1 MAQSIGE
8 PLSKK
13 DVRKIE
19 KRFTKKDKNKKLLKR
34 IDKALDRVE
43 KQVTRLHQISQRLQI
58 VRASYTLG
66 ASEKKAA

>member
-1 MAQSIGE
+1 MAKNE
-8 PLSKK
+8 VPKLKL
-13 DVRKIE
+13 
-19 KRFTKKDKNKKLLKR
+19 KKDKNKKLLKR